1 MLNGRRGVM
10 GIKAYTFVVALLSG
24 LLVAGASAQAQNGN
38 GRVTSNSVSRSGLP
52 SNAELARMRA
62 DVIEKMKESR
72 ASMVRLLAIHEEN
85 SVKLALEY
93 ETRRRLLERELI
105 SKAELREAE
114 LALEKT
120 VKDMEQLKR
129 WITEDDMAINEVS
142 MRDQLLRLPALA
154 RGGYSESGTLVRFNG
169 GGLWSLA
176 DAPKIE
182 RFFSQMFGRALPI
195 TALGQ
200 TGTHDR
206 LRFDHRNAMDV
217 AVHPDSSEG
226 RSLLAYLRQS
236 GIPFIAFRGAVAGS
250 STGAH
255 IHIGQPSARN

>member
-1 MLNGRRGVM
+1 M
-10 GIKAYTFVVALLSG
+10 KFTAPTFVTALLFSM
-24 LLVAGASAQAQNGN
+24 LAAGSDAHAQNGS
-38 GRVTSNSVSRSGLP
+38 GRVPSNSASRRALP
-52 SNAELARMRA
+52 TNAELARMRA
-62 DVIEKMKESR
+62 EVIEKMKESR

-85 SVKLALEY
+85 ALKLASEY
-93 ETRRRLLERELI
+93 ERRRRLLEEDLI
-105 SKAELREAE
+105 SKAELREAG

-129 WITEDDMAINEVS
+129 WIIEDDIAITEAT
-142 MRDQLLRLPALA
+142 MRDELMRLPALA

-169 GGLWSLA
+169 GGLWSLS

-182 RFFSQMFGRALPI
+182 RFFSQMFGRTLPI

-217 AVHPDSSEG
+217 AVHPDTSEG
-226 RSLLAYLRQS
+226 RSLLAYLRQA
-236 GIPFIAFRGAVAGS
+236 GIPFIAFRGVVVGA

>member
-1 MLNGRRGVM
+1 MGFKANIFVM
-10 GIKAYTFVVALLSG
+10 VLLSG
-24 LLVAGASAQAQNGN
+24 FLAAGSDAHAQNAN
-38 GRVTSNSVSRSGLP
+38 GKVSSTSASRPALP
-52 SNAELARMRA
+52 TNQELARLRA

-72 ASMVRLLAIHEEN
+72 AAMVRLLVIHEEN
-85 SVKLALEY
+85 ALKLATEY
-93 ETRRRLLERELI
+93 ERKRRLLEEDLI
-105 SKAELREAE
+105 SRAELREAE

-120 VKDMEQLKR
+120 VKEMEQVKR
-129 WITEDDMAINEVS
+129 LMLEDDIAITEAT
-142 MRDQLLRLPALA
+142 MRDELLRLPALA
-154 RGGYSESGTLVRFNG
+154 VGGYSESGTLVRFNG
-169 GGLWSLA
+169 GGRWSLA

-182 RFFSQMFGRALPI
+182 RFFAQMFGRALPI

-206 LRFDHRNAMDV
+206 LRFDHRNAIDV

-236 GIPFIAFRGAVAGS
+236 GIPFVAFRGAVAGA

>member
-1 MLNGRRGVM
+1 MRARKYLHV
-10 GIKAYTFVVALLSG
+10 FLLLSG
-24 LLVAGASAQAQNGN
+24 LLAAESSAQAQNGS
-38 GRVTSNSVSRSGLP
+38 GRVSSNSVSGGALP
-52 SNAELARMRA
+52 THAELARLRA
-62 DVIEKMKESR
+62 DVIEKMKESQ

-85 SVKLALEY
+85 ALKLATEY
-93 ETRRRLLERELI
+93 ERKRRLLEEDLI
-105 SKAELREAE
+105 SRVELREAE
-114 LALEKT
+114 LAWEKT
-120 VKDMEQLKR
+120 VREMEQVKR
-129 WITEDDMAINEVS
+129 WMLEDDIAITEAT
-142 MRDQLLRLPALA
+142 MRDELLRLPALA

-169 GGLWSLA
+169 GGLWSLS

-182 RFFSQMFGRALPI
+182 RFFAQMFGRALPI

-226 RSLLAYLRQS
+226 RSLLSYLRQA
-236 GIPFIAFRGAVAGS
+236 GIPFVAFRGAVAGA

>member
-1 MLNGRRGVM
+1 ML
-10 GIKAYTFVVALLSG
+10 AFLLLSG
-24 LLVAGASAQAQNGN
+24 LLAGGSNAHAQSRNG
-38 GRVTSNSVSRSGLP
+38 VPSSNSASRRGLP
-52 SNAELARMRA
+52 SDPELARMRA
-62 DVIEKMKESR
+62 EVIEKMKESR
-72 ASMVRLLAIHEEN
+72 ASMEKLLAIHQEN

-93 ETRRRLLERELI
+93 ETRRRLLDRELI
-105 SKAELREAE
+105 SKSELREAE

-129 WITEDDMAINEVS
+129 WIIEDDIAITEAT
-142 MRDQLLRLPALA
+142 MRDELLRLPALA

-195 TALGQ
+195 TAFGQ

-206 LRFDHRNAMDV
+206 LRFDHRNAIDV
-217 AVHPDSSEG
+217 AVHPDSSAG

-236 GIPFIAFRGAVAGS
+236 GIPFVAFRGAVVGS